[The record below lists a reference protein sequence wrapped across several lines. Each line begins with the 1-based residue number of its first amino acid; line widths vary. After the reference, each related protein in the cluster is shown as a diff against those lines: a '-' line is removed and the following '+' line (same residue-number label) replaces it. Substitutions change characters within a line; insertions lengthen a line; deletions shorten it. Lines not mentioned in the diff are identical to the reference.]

1 MPKIKKET
9 LECRN
14 EPTYLPITSQN
25 EKNITNCIR
34 WYTKLKSPFTKNDIA
49 STLNIQWATVDNIVK
64 GSLKNILIPNSD
76 KDSDCL
82 MLVSSVESYIGI
94 SLGSSRIKLTG
105 LDFNFEP
112 LPLTESVKNI
122 IKIILEDYLDILD
135 TENPNS
141 DNKSRGIENIEL
153 FELCFNIN
161 PNPKTKET
169 VSIFNLI
176 NALCLLTIK
185 LKDMLKIGGVGFSFP
200 GIIDVDSKQIKSS
213 YLFRN
218 MNDLSLVDLL
228 EEDVY
233 NDFIAAYGED
243 FVFDHNSNAACVAEK
258 ELGNVARA
266 LQGKNNLLVIYGGY
280 GYGVGLALNNKLF
293 LGTKRGGQLGHIQ
306 VTPYRTINSNEHLE
320 STTSHRCRCGM
331 FNCLEN
337 RINVDVFGATDD
349 NEEEL
354 KHKSM
359 EDLCETLNIDNH
371 KEILADYLSQA
382 IYTLSQLFGTEDIV
396 LTGKLTQFY
405 KEIKE
410 ELQNKLFTQYSINP
424 KNVKPSILGEFSA
437 AKGVAIEAYY
447 YKYKIP
453 LEWK

>member
-1 MPKIKKET
+1 MPKIKKEI

-14 EPTYLPITSQN
+14 ELACLPITSQN

-34 WYTKLKSPFTKNDIA
+34 WYSKFKSPFTKNDIA
-49 STLNIQWATVDNIVK
+49 STLNIQWATVDNVVK
-64 GSLKNILIPNSD
+64 GSLKNILTPND
-76 KDSDCL
+76 KDLDCL
-82 MLVSSVESYIGI
+82 MLNSSIESYIGI

-112 LPLTESVKNI
+112 ISLTESAKEI
-122 IKIILEDYLDILD
+122 INVVLGDYLGLLD
-135 TENPNS
+135 GENSNS
-141 DNKSRGIENIEL
+141 NDEPKGIENFDSL
-153 FELCFNIN
+153 ELCFNIN
-161 PNPKTKET
+161 PNPKTKEIIP
-169 VSIFNLI
+169 IFNLI
-176 NALCLLTIK
+176 NTLCLLTIK
-185 LKDMLKIGGVGFSFP
+185 LKDILKIGGVGFSFP

-218 MNDLSLVDLL
+218 MNDLTLADLL
-228 EEDVY
+228 EEDIY
-233 NDFIAAYGED
+233 NEFIATYGED
-243 FVFDHNSNAACVAEK
+243 YIFEHNSNAACVAEK

-306 VTPYRTINSNEHLE
+306 VTPYKTINSNEHLE

-337 RINVDVFGATDD
+337 RINVDVFGANDD

-359 EDLCETLNIDNH
+359 GVLCEILNTDIH

-396 LTGKLTQFY
+396 LTGKLTRFY

-437 AKGVAIEAYY
+437 AKGAAIEAYY